1 MLRCSVIS
9 FTVRLICRQSAR
21 RVPSRMS
28 RSHIY
33 IYIYV
38 YIYIY
43 SGVWAVES
51 LTSATMLGVIASGE
65 GEGEGR
71 LVLKGEAIGGRDVK

>member
-1 MLRCSVIS
+1 M
-9 FTVRLICRQSAR
+9 
-21 RVPSRMS
+21 
-28 RSHIY
+28 
-33 IYIYV
+33 